1 MGAEK
6 VDGVWTFAGE
16 PITLIG
22 LIRIEDTRLEIGNY
36 FANQLEEMGFTIERV
51 ERTSGELS
59 PLWISS
65 DPAECQWNW
74 YTGAWSQT
82 VIDRSS
88 VDNFDFFYTSRGVPW
103 PSWQVYEPTP
113 EFDALSLRLF
123 NNDYATLEERA
134 DLVRRDPA
142 VGR

>member
-1 MGAEK
+1 ML
-6 VDGVWTFAGE
+6 
-16 PITLIG
+16 PINSNL
-22 LIRIEDTRLEIGNY
+22 
-36 FANQLEEMGFTIERV
+36 GFTIERV

-82 VIDRSS
+82 AVDRSNA
-88 VDNFDFFYTSRGVPW
+88 DNFDFFYNPRGVAVTV
-103 PSWQVYEPTP
+103 SWQVYEPTP

-123 NNDYATLEERA
+123 NNDYADLDERA
-134 DLVRRDPA
+134 EMMAQALDMASEMATRVWVTKPHNIGS
-142 VGR
+142 V